1 MKNYTETNTQNNMEY
16 VGIFIFQL
24 LYIYYAYIRFH
35 MKARKLEPNLELCL
49 PIALLKRFS
58 QKITHKRRDL

>member
-49 PIALLKRFS
+49 PIALL
-58 QKITHKRRDL
+58 